1 MLVWTP
7 ILFQDVQFVEV
18 FLYLKYCE
26 QWITVFHLFEVLN
39 KELFAIFAVN
49 LCQITQWNNFY
60 IKSCTRNTCVNFF
73 LNACFGFVFKSISF
87 PFPRIRNNWRELK
100 SSPWIFVNCSSKEL
114 SQQNFFMEKI
124 CICLLLVLGDVLH
137 CSSCI
142 M

>member
-7 ILFQDVQFVEV
+7 ILFQDVQFVEF

-49 LCQITQWNNFY
+49 LYQKLHEKYMC
-60 IKSCTRNTCVNFF
+60 KFF

-124 CICLLLVLGDVLH
+124 CICLLLVLGDVSH